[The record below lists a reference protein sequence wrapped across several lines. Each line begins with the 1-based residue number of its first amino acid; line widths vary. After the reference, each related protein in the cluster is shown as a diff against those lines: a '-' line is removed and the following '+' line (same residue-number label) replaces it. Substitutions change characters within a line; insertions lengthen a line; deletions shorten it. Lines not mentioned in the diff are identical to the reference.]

1 MIIIIDELIIYLSF
15 GKYKILV
22 KYVQYLA
29 YVKYMEHFVMVVLK
43 CRIHVFFFKKKA
55 PSISYKIL
63 QMRLVCTNP

>member
-29 YVKYMEHFVMVVLK
+29 YVKYMEHFEMVVLK
-43 CRIHVFFFKKKA
+43 CRIHVKYF
-55 PSISYKIL
+55 
-63 QMRLVCTNP
+63 RLF